1 MPDPGSVQPVNPDAE
16 AARLAAERKR
26 ATKAEALNCRHCGG
40 LERLTRTPEGWECED
55 RPGCVKRQ
63 GGEPGNG

>member
-1 MPDPGSVQPVNPDAE
+1 MTVHPVDPDTE

-26 ATKAEALNCRHCGG
+26 ATKAEALHCRHCGG

-55 RPGCVKRQ
+55 RAGCVARQ
-63 GGEPGNG
+63 GGERASE